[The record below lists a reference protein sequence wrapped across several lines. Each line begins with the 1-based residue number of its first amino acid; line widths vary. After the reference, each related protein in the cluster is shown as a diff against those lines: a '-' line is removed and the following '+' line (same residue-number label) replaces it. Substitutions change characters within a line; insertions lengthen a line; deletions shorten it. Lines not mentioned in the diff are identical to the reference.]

1 MNVLNQAMIA
11 IRSIFRPQNY
21 YNATASTEAN
31 TQAIMASAD
40 SIKRRADEF
49 SRLVHGQRG
58 DLLPTK
64 RQPRK
69 ADTK

>member
-1 MNVLNQAMIA
+1 
-11 IRSIFRPQNY
+11 
-21 YNATASTEAN
+21 
-31 TQAIMASAD
+31 MASAD